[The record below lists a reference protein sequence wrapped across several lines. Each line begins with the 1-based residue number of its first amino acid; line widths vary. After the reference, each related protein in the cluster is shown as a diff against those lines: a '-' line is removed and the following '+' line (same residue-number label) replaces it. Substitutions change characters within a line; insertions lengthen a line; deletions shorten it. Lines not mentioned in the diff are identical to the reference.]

1 MSVYFAQRRK
11 RGLIKIGWSRS
22 VTGRLRAMK
31 AKILGAV
38 PGDRSTEKGLHKRFD
53 HLRVRGEW
61 FKPGDD
67 LLTFIQS
74 RAQEHKPDA
83 EVFQTAFR
91 VPNLLL
97 DRVDKIAKQMSRPGV
112 RVRRSDVLRMALYQG
127 VKQIEA
133 DETIFESLGKKR

>member
-1 MSVYFAQRRK
+1 MSVYFAQRR
-11 RGLIKIGWSRS
+11 RNGLIKIGWSRS

-38 PGDRSTEKGLHKRFD
+38 SGDRSTEKGLHKRFD

-67 LLTFIQS
+67 LLTFIRS
-74 RAQEHKPDA
+74 RAQEHKPDS

-97 DRVDKIAKQMSRPGV
+97 DRVDKIARKMSRPGV
-112 RVRRSDVLRMALYQG
+112 RIKRSAVLRMALYRG
-127 VKQIEA
+127 VNQIES
-133 DETIFESLGKKR
+133 EGSKL